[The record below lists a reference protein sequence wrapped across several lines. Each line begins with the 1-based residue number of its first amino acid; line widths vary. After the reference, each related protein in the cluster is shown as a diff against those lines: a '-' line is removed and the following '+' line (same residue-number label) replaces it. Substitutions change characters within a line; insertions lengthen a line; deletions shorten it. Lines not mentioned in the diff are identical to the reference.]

1 MPSELDTLAERYVL
15 ESPIASGGMGTV
27 WHARDQVLARPVAVK
42 ILNPYLAGDA
52 AFVARFR
59 REAQAAARLTHPHI
73 VAIYDTGVET
83 TGDTTSHFIVMEHCG
98 GGTLTELT
106 AGEGRLD
113 PYRIIDI
120 GVDICSALGHAHR
133 HGVIH
138 RDVKPANILFTPDG
152 GLKVGDFGIAKAA
165 FSDVEITTTGMIL
178 GTVTYISPEQA
189 NGDEPDA
196 RSDLYSLGVVL
207 YELLTGKPPF
217 QADSQ
222 IATAMKHVREEP
234 PDPRSIRAGVPK
246 GLAAVVL
253 KALAKSPDDRYD
265 SAEDLSEALRSSA
278 RRGGGRGGGGT
289 GRGGGRG
296 RGGGDTAVLRRP
308 AAPAAPVPGAVPPE
322 PSRRSARRSG
332 EPQANTIDYR
342 WVIPLLVVAVV
353 AAALALILPRVLD
366 DSPGDT
372 NPGGPGSTAAALEV
386 PAPVDFDPEGGDGEH
401 PELTAAVVDGDPAT
415 EWTTSDYNDALNL
428 TKSGVGLLF
437 DLGEATEVSAI
448 EVTGNI
454 GGFEIRAGDD
464 DPQGATDLEVVGSEG
479 QPSGTT
485 EVTLDQPVTAR
496 YWLVW
501 ITALP
506 GGGGGS
512 AQIGEV
518 GFFGP

>member
-42 ILNPYLAGDA
+42 ILNHDLAEDE

-59 REAQAAARLTHPHI
+59 REALAAARLTHPHI

-83 TGDTTSHFIVMEHCG
+83 AGGTDRHFIVMEHCG

-106 AGEGRLD
+106 ASEGRLD
-113 PYRIIDI
+113 PNRIIDI

-165 FSDVEITTTGMIL
+165 FSDAEITTTGMIL

-189 NGDEPDA
+189 NGDEPDG
-196 RSDLYSLGVVL
+196 RSDLYSLGVIL
-207 YELLTGKPPF
+207 YELLTGRPPF

-234 PDPRSIRAGVPK
+234 PDPRSIRAGIPK

-278 RRGGGRGGGGT
+278 RRGGG
-289 GRGGGRG
+289 GRG
-296 RGGGDTAVLRRP
+296 GGGDTAVLRRP
-308 AAPAAPVPGAVPPE
+308 ATPTAPVPSAAPPE
-322 PSRRSARRSG
+322 PSPRRARRSG
-332 EPQANTIDYR
+332 EPSTSKSDYR
-342 WVIPLLVVAVV
+342 WLIPLLIVAVV

-366 DSPGDT
+366 DSPGDA
-372 NPGGPGSTAAALEV
+372 NPGGGGTGSTAAALEV

-415 EWTTSDYNDALNL
+415 QWTTSNYNDALNV

-454 GGFEIRAGDD
+454 GSFEIRAGDD
-464 DPQGATDLEVVGSEG
+464 DPQGATDLGVVGAEG
-479 QPSGTT
+479 QLSGTT

>member
-1 MPSELDTLAERYVL
+1 MPSELDTLAGRYVL

-42 ILNPYLAGDA
+42 ILNHDLADDE

-59 REAQAAARLTHPHI
+59 REALAAARLTHPHI
-73 VAIYDTGVET
+73 VAIYDTGVEA
-83 TGDTTSHFIVMEHCG
+83 TGGTDRHFIVMEHCG

-106 AGEGRLD
+106 ATEGRLD
-113 PYRIIDI
+113 PNRIIDI

-152 GLKVGDFGIAKAA
+152 SLKVGDFGIAKAA
-165 FSDVEITTTGMIL
+165 FSDGEITTTGMIL

-207 YELLTGKPPF
+207 YELLTGRPPF

-265 SAEDLSEALRSSA
+265 SAEDLAEALRSSA
-278 RRGGGRGGGGT
+278 RGGRGGGG
-289 GRGGGRG
+289 GGEG
-296 RGGGDTAVLRRP
+296 RGGGDTAVLERP
-308 AAPAAPVPGAVPPE
+308 ATATAPLSSPAPPE
-322 PSRRSARRSG
+322 PSSRRVPRSHD
-332 EPQANTIDYR
+332 PSSTSDYR
-342 WVIPLLVVAVV
+342 WLIPLLIVAAV

-372 NPGGPGSTAAALEV
+372 NPGGGGSDSTATALEV

-401 PELTAAVVDGDPAT
+401 PELTAAVIDGDPAT
-415 EWTTSDYNDALNL
+415 QWVTSDYNDKLNL

-437 DLGEATEVSAI
+437 DLGEATEVSAL

-454 GGFEIRAGDD
+454 GSFEIRAGDD
-464 DPQGATDLEVVGSEG
+464 DPQGATDLEVVATED

-485 EVTLDQPVTAR
+485 ELTFDQPVTAR

-501 ITALP
+501 ITDLP
-506 GGGGGS
+506 GGGGGR
-512 AQIGEV
+512 ATIGEV
-518 GFFGP
+518 RFLGP